1 KGKKCVRCGKEIDS
15 LDANSAK
22 HIINPKDKRTHGI
35 NKIEKIVKS
44 KLSKNRV
51 TGILK
56 EHKLTMQDFLHSKE
70 IYPDEYGRR
79 EIVIEEEI
87 EVSKTAIIC
96 LDCVQEDDTIIW

>member
-1 KGKKCVRCGKEIDS
+1 MDRPNAS
-15 LDANSAK
+15 NAK
-22 HIINPKDKRTHGI
+22 YIINPKDKRTHGI

-70 IYPDEYGRR
+70 IYSDEYGRR

-87 EVSKTAIIC
+87 EVPKTAIVC
-96 LDCVQEDDTIIW
+96 LKCVQEDDKVIW